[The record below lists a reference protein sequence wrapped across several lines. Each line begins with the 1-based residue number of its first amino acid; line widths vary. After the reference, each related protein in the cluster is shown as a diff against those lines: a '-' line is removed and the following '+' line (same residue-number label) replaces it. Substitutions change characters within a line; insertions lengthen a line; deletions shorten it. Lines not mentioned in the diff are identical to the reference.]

1 MLKEKGD
8 AIVKGAW
15 TLLETPIYILLIS
28 SRMLFTYLFVNFVIY
43 LFICKFVHLFVNLFI
58 YLFICI

>member
-15 TLLETPIYILLIS
+15 AFLETPIYILLIS
-28 SRMLFTYLFVNFVIY
+28 SRMYLFTYLFVSRTSFVKQ
-43 LFICKFVHLFVNLFI
+43 LGK
-58 YLFICI
+58 